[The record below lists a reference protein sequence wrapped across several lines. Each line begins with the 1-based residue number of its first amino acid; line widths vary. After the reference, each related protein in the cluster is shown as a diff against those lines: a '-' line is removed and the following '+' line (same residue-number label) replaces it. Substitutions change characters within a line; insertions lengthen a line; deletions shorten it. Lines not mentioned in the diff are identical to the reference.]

1 MLFIAGCT
9 AREYKLS
16 GDLFVKTGEYE
27 KAVEQYQKWADLEED
42 KPEPYVSLSVPYYK
56 KSNYM
61 KSAEYLK
68 DAFERDKDLAKEA
81 VLFYE
86 NFLEVENY
94 SWYIFYNGAKDFL
107 DEQQL
112 GKAKGLIKEAEEID
126 DSSYKAKSYVLH
138 GRACI
143 MEGEEAEA
151 IDYLDKATNLDKNNA
166 EAYIYLGMIYSN
178 QSKIDEAIFSLKKAL
193 SKDPDNFLAH
203 KLLGQNYLN
212 LGKYDKAIEVFE
224 KASSIS
230 DNDATILYLLSS
242 AYLQKEDYTRAAELA
257 EKILALNL
265 GNSSADA
272 EAFIIL
278 GISNLNREEYSDA
291 IEALNKAIEADSNNC
306 DSYQLLSHA
315 YNKTGKINLSKE
327 FAKKWEKCVE
337 K

>member
-1 MLFIAGCT
+1 MAGCT

-27 KAVEQYQKWADLEED
+27 KAVEQYQKWADIEDD

-68 DAFERDKDLAKEA
+68 KAFEINEDLAKEA

-94 SWYIFYNGAKDFL
+94 SWYIFYNGAKNFL

-112 GKAKGLIKEAEEID
+112 EIAKGLIKKAEKID

-138 GRACI
+138 GRASI
-143 MEGEEAEA
+143 MEGEETEA
-151 IDYLDKATNLDKNNA
+151 FDYLDKAINLDKNNG
-166 EAYIYLGMIYSN
+166 EAYIYLAMIYAN

-203 KLLGQNYLN
+203 KLLGQNYLG
-212 LGKYDKAIEVFE
+212 LEKYDKAIEAFE

-230 DNDATILYLLSS
+230 GNDPNILYLLSS
-242 AYLQKEDYTRAAELA
+242 AYLQKEDYTRAADLA
-257 EKILALNL
+257 EKILALN
-265 GNSSADA
+265 GEDSSIDA
-272 EAFIIL
+272 EAYIIL
-278 GISNLNREEYSDA
+278 GISNLNREKYNDA
-291 IEALNKAIEADSNNC
+291 IDALNKAIEADSNNC

-315 YNKTGKINLSKE
+315 YNKTGKVNLSKE
-327 FAKKWEKCVE
+327 FSKKWEKCVE